1 MKMYKNFLT
10 TILLCSAITLIAIGI
25 HTINF
30 IPVCIGGFIAGVY
43 NAMIY
48 YKKD

>member
-1 MKMYKNFLT
+1 MKMYLT
-10 TILLCSAITLIAIGI
+10 SFLLCAAIILITLGI
-25 HTINF
+25 HTNNF
-30 IPVCIGGFIAGVY
+30 ILGGIGGFIAGVY

>member
-1 MKMYKNFLT
+1 MKMYLT
-10 TILLCSAITLIAIGI
+10 TILLCVAVWLIAFGI
-25 HTINF
+25 HTNNF
-30 IPVCIGGFIAGVY
+30 ILVGIGGFLAGVY

>member
-1 MKMYKNFLT
+1 MKMYLT
-10 TILLCSAITLIAIGI
+10 TILLCAATILMSIGI
-25 HTINF
+25 HTNNF
-30 IPVCIGGFIAGVY
+30 ILVGIGGFLAGVY

>member
-1 MKMYKNFLT
+1 MKMYLT
-10 TILLCSAITLIAIGI
+10 TILLGGGIALITLGI
-25 HTINF
+25 HTNDF
-30 IPVCIGGFIAGVY
+30 FLLGIGGFFAGVY

>member
-1 MKMYKNFLT
+1 MKMYLT
-10 TILLCSAITLIAIGI
+10 TILLGVGIASIALGI
-25 HTINF
+25 HTNNLIS
-30 IPVCIGGFIAGVY
+30 IGIGGFIIGVY